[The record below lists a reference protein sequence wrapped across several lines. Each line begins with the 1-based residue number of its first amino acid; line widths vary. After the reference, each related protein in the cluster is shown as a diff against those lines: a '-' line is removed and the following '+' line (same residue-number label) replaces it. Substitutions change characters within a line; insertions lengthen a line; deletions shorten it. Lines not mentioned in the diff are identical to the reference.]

1 MLGLETVLIQQ
12 QEDNAGGGTLRPSGP
27 GVSGSRAVRKR
38 VRRWAHAPYGSVL
51 WRTGSRW
58 ERAMAGLTVRDPAVD
73 RSLRSVFVGNI
84 PYEATE
90 EQLKDIFSEVG
101 PVVSFRLVYDRET
114 GKPKG
119 YGFCE
124 YQDQETALSAM
135 RNLNGREFSGRAL
148 RVDNAA
154 SEKNKEELKSLG
166 TGAPVIES
174 PYGETISPEDAP
186 ESISKAVASLPPEQM
201 FELMKQMKLCVQNSP
216 QEARNMLLQNP
227 QLAYA
232 LLQAQ
237 VVMRIVDPEIA
248 LKILH
253 RQTNIPTLIA
263 GNPQT
268 VHSAGPGSGS
278 NVSMNQQNPQAP
290 QAQSLSGM
298 HVNGAPPL
306 MQASLQAGVA
316 APGQIP
322 ATVTGPGPGSLA
334 PGGGMQAQ
342 VGMPGNGPVS
352 MERGQGTLQH
362 SPVGP
367 TGPASI
373 ERVQVPMQDPRAAMQ
388 RGPLPANVPT
398 PRGLLGDA
406 PNDPRGGT
414 LLSVTGE
421 VEPRGYLGPP
431 HQGPPMHHVPGHD
444 SRGPPPHEM
453 RGGPLAEPRPLMAEP
468 RGPMLDQRGPPLDG
482 RGGRDPRGIDA
493 RGMEA
498 RGLDARG
505 LEARAME
512 ARAMEARA
520 MEARAMEARAMDVRG
535 MEARNMDTRGPVPGP
550 RGPIPSGIQG
560 PSPINMGT
568 VGPQGSRQVPVMQ
581 GAGMQGAS
589 IQGGGQPGGFSPG
602 QNQVTPQDHEK
613 AALIM
618 QVLQLTAD
626 QIAMLPPEQRQ
637 SILIL
642 KEQIQKST
650 GAP

>member
-1 MLGLETVLIQQ
+1 
-12 QEDNAGGGTLRPSGP
+12 
-27 GVSGSRAVRKR
+27 
-38 VRRWAHAPYGSVL
+38 
-51 WRTGSRW
+51 
-58 ERAMAGLTVRDPAVD
+58 MAGLTVRDPAVD

-253 RQTNIPTLIA
+253 RQTNIPTLIT
-263 GNPQT
+263 GNPQP
-268 VHSAGPGSGS
+268 VHAAGPGSAPG
-278 NVSMNQQNPQAP
+278 VPMNQQNPQAP
-290 QAQSLSGM
+290 QAQALGGRTKQDGWIVQMYRAEGGM

-306 MQASLQAGVA
+306 MQATMQGGVP
-316 APGQIP
+316 APGQMP
-322 ATVTGPGPGSLA
+322 AAVTGPGPGPLA
-334 PGGGMQAQ
+334 PGGGMQTQ
-342 VGMPGNGPVS
+342 VGMPGGGPVA
-352 MERGQGTLQH
+352 MERG
-362 SPVGP
+362 
-367 TGPASI
+367 
-373 ERVQVPMQDPRAAMQ
+373 QVPMQDPRAALQ
-388 RGPLPANVPT
+388 RGSLPANVPT

-414 LLSVTGE
+414 LLSVTGD

-431 HQGPPMHHVPGHD
+431 HQGPPMHHVPGHE

-482 RGGRDPRGIDA
+482 RGGRDPRGMDA
-493 RGMEA
+493 RSMEARAMEA
-498 RGLDARG
+498 RGLDARAM
-505 LEARAME
+505 EARAME

-520 MEARAMEARAMDVRG
+520 MEARAMEARAMEVRG
-535 MEARNMDTRGPVPGP
+535 MEPRGMDPRGPVPGP
-550 RGPIPSGIQG
+550 RGPLPGGIQG
-560 PSPINMGT
+560 PNPMNMA
-568 VGPQGSRQVPVMQ
+568 VGPQGGRQVPVMQ
-581 GAGMQGAS
+581 GAGL
-589 IQGGGQPGGFSPG
+589 QGGSLQGGSQPGAFSPG

>member
-1 MLGLETVLIQQ
+1 
-12 QEDNAGGGTLRPSGP
+12 
-27 GVSGSRAVRKR
+27 
-38 VRRWAHAPYGSVL
+38 
-51 WRTGSRW
+51 
-58 ERAMAGLTVRDPAVD
+58 MAGLTVRDPAVD

-263 GNPQT
+263 GNPQP

-278 NVSMNQQNPQAP
+278 TVSMNQQNPQAP
-290 QAQSLSGM
+290 QAQSLGGM

-306 MQASLQAGVA
+306 MQASMQAGVP

-322 ATVTGPGPGSLA
+322 AAVTGPGPGSLA
-334 PGGGMQAQ
+334 PGAYIFPLKKRELLLCRKDETRTCGGMQAQ
-342 VGMPGNGPVS
+342 VGMPGSGPVS
-352 MERGQGTLQH
+352 IERG
-362 SPVGP
+362 
-367 TGPASI
+367 
-373 ERVQVPMQDPRAAMQ
+373 QVPMQDPRAAMQ

-444 SRGPPPHEM
+444 SRGPPPHEL

-498 RGLDARG
+498 RAMEARGLDARG

-520 MEARAMEARAMDVRG
+520 MEARAMEARAMEARAMEVRG
-535 MEARNMDTRGPVPGP
+535 IEARSMDTRGPVPGP
-550 RGPIPSGIQG
+550 RGPMPSGIQG
-560 PSPINMGT
+560 PSPINMGA

>member
-1 MLGLETVLIQQ
+1 
-12 QEDNAGGGTLRPSGP
+12 
-27 GVSGSRAVRKR
+27 
-38 VRRWAHAPYGSVL
+38 
-51 WRTGSRW
+51 
-58 ERAMAGLTVRDPAVD
+58 MAGLPVRDPAVD

-253 RQTNIPTLIA
+253 RQTNIPTLIS
-263 GNPQT
+263 GNPQPA
-268 VHSAGPGSGS
+268 HGAGPGSGS

-290 QAQSLSGM
+290 QAQTLGAM

-306 MQASLQAGVA
+306 MQASMQGGVPAPVQMTA
-316 APGQIP
+316 A
-322 ATVTGPGPGSLA
+322 VTGPGPGSLA
-334 PGGGMQAQ
+334 PGAYLAPLRKRELLLCGRDQTRICGVMQAQ
-342 VGMPGNGPVS
+342 VGMPGSGPVP
-352 MERGQGTLQH
+352 MERAQGTLQH

-367 TGPASI
+367 AGPASI

-388 RGPLPANVPT
+388 RGALPANVQT

-414 LLSVTGE
+414 LLTVTGE

-431 HQGPPMHHVPGHD
+431 HQGPPMHHVPGHEG
-444 SRGPPPHEM
+444 RGPPPHDM

-498 RGLDARG
+498 RAMEARALEARG

-520 MEARAMEARAMDVRG
+520 MEARAMEARVMEVRG
-535 MEARNMDTRGPVPGP
+535 MEARGMDPRGPVPGP
-550 RGPIPSGIQG
+550 RGPMPSGIQG
-560 PSPINMGT
+560 PSPMNMGA
-568 VGPQGSRQVPVMQ
+568 VVPQGSRPVPVMQ
-581 GAGMQGAS
+581 GAGMQGANMQGAS
-589 IQGGGQPGGFSPG
+589 MQGASMQGASLQGGSQPGGFSPG

>member
-1 MLGLETVLIQQ
+1 
-12 QEDNAGGGTLRPSGP
+12 
-27 GVSGSRAVRKR
+27 
-38 VRRWAHAPYGSVL
+38 
-51 WRTGSRW
+51 
-58 ERAMAGLTVRDPAVD
+58 MAGLPVRDPAVD

-174 PYGETISPEDAP
+174 PYGETINPEDAP

-253 RQTNIPTLIA
+253 RQTNIPTLIS
-263 GNPQT
+263 GNPQP
-268 VHSAGPGSGS
+268 VHVAGPGSGP

-290 QAQSLSGM
+290 QAQSLGGM
-298 HVNGAPPL
+298 HVNGATL
-306 MQASLQAGVA
+306 MQASMPGGVPAPVQMA
-316 APGQIP
+316 A
-322 ATVTGPGPGSLA
+322 AVAGPGPGSLA
-334 PGGGMQAQ
+334 PAGVMQAQ
-342 VGMPGNGPVS
+342 VGMQGGGPVP
-352 MERGQGTLQH
+352 MERG
-362 SPVGP
+362 
-367 TGPASI
+367 
-373 ERVQVPMQDPRAAMQ
+373 QVPMQDPRAAMQ
-388 RGPLPANVPT
+388 RGALPANVPT

-414 LLSVTGE
+414 LMSVTGE
-421 VEPRGYLGPP
+421 VEPRAYLGPPPPP
-431 HQGPPMHHVPGHD
+431 HQGPPMHHVPGHEG
-444 SRGPPPHEM
+444 RGPPPHDM

-468 RGPMLDQRGPPLDG
+468 RGPMIDQRGPPMDA
-482 RGGRDPRGIDA
+482 RGGRDPRGLDA
-493 RGMEA
+493 RGLEA

-520 MEARAMEARAMDVRG
+520 MEARAMEARAMEARA
-535 MEARNMDTRGPVPGP
+535 MEARGMDTRGPVPGP

-560 PSPINMGT
+560 PNPMNMGA
-568 VGPQGSRQVPVMQ
+568 VVPQGSRQVPVMQ
-581 GAGMQGAS
+581 GAGIQAASMQG
-589 IQGGGQPGGFSPG
+589 GNQPGGFSPG
-602 QNQVTPQDHEK
+602 QSQVTPQDHEK

>member
-1 MLGLETVLIQQ
+1 
-12 QEDNAGGGTLRPSGP
+12 
-27 GVSGSRAVRKR
+27 
-38 VRRWAHAPYGSVL
+38 
-51 WRTGSRW
+51 
-58 ERAMAGLTVRDPAVD
+58 MAGLPVRDPAVD

-253 RQTNIPTLIA
+253 RQTNIPTLIS
-263 GNPQT
+263 GNPQP
-268 VHSAGPGSGS
+268 VHVAGPGSGP

-290 QAQSLSGM
+290 QAQSLGGM
-298 HVNGAPPL
+298 HVNGAPL
-306 MQASLQAGVA
+306 MQASMPGGV
-316 APGQIP
+316 P
-322 ATVTGPGPGSLA
+322 ATVQMTAAVAGPGPGSLA
-334 PGGGMQAQ
+334 PA
-342 VGMPGNGPVS
+342 
-352 MERGQGTLQH
+352 
-362 SPVGP
+362 
-367 TGPASI
+367 
-373 ERVQVPMQDPRAAMQ
+373 VPMQDPRAAMQ
-388 RGPLPANVPT
+388 RGALPANVPT

-414 LLSVTGE
+414 LMSVTGE
-421 VEPRGYLGPP
+421 VEPRAYLGPPPPP
-431 HQGPPMHHVPGHD
+431 HQGPPMHHVPGHEG
-444 SRGPPPHEM
+444 RGPPPHDM

-468 RGPMLDQRGPPLDG
+468 RGPMLDQRGPPMDA
-482 RGGRDPRGIDA
+482 RGGRDPRGLDA

-498 RGLDARG
+498 RALEARG

-520 MEARAMEARAMDVRG
+520 MEARAMEARAMEARA
-535 MEARNMDTRGPVPGP
+535 MEARGMDTRGPVPGP
-550 RGPIPSGIQG
+550 RGPMPSGIQG
-560 PSPINMGT
+560 PNPMNMGA
-568 VGPQGSRQVPVMQ
+568 VVPQGSRQVPVMQ
-581 GAGMQGAS
+581 GAAMQGATM
-589 IQGGGQPGGFSPG
+589 QGGSQPGGFSPG
-602 QNQVTPQDHEK
+602 QSQVTPQDHEK

>member
-1 MLGLETVLIQQ
+1 
-12 QEDNAGGGTLRPSGP
+12 
-27 GVSGSRAVRKR
+27 
-38 VRRWAHAPYGSVL
+38 
-51 WRTGSRW
+51 
-58 ERAMAGLTVRDPAVD
+58 MAGLPVRDPAVD

-174 PYGETISPEDAP
+174 PYGESISPEDAP

-253 RQTNIPTLIA
+253 RQTNIPTLIS
-263 GNPQT
+263 GNPQP
-268 VHSAGPGSGS
+268 VHVAGPGSGP

-290 QAQSLSGM
+290 QAQSLGGM
-298 HVNGAPPL
+298 HVNGAPPM
-306 MQASLQAGVA
+306 MQASMPGGVPAPVQMA
-316 APGQIP
+316 A
-322 ATVTGPGPGSLA
+322 AVAGPGPGSLA
-334 PGGGMQAQ
+334 PAGVMQAQ
-342 VGMPGNGPVS
+342 VGMQGAGPVP
-352 MERGQGTLQH
+352 MERG
-362 SPVGP
+362 
-367 TGPASI
+367 
-373 ERVQVPMQDPRAAMQ
+373 QVPMQDPRAAMQ
-388 RGPLPANVPT
+388 RGALPTNVPT

-414 LLSVTGE
+414 LMTVTGE
-421 VEPRGYLGPP
+421 VEPRAYLGPPPPP
-431 HQGPPMHHVPGHD
+431 HQGPPMHHVPGHEG
-444 SRGPPPHEM
+444 RGPPPHDM

-468 RGPMLDQRGPPLDG
+468 RGPMLDQRGPPLDA
-482 RGGRDPRGIDA
+482 RGGRDPRGLDA
-493 RGMEA
+493 RGMEARAMEA

-520 MEARAMEARAMDVRG
+520 MEARALEARAMEARAM
-535 MEARNMDTRGPVPGP
+535 EARGMDTRGPVPGP
-550 RGPIPSGIQG
+550 RGPMPSGIQG
-560 PSPINMGT
+560 PNPMNMGA
-568 VGPQGSRQVPVMQ
+568 VVPQGSRQVPVMQ
-581 GAGMQGAS
+581 GASMQGGS
-589 IQGGGQPGGFSPG
+589 QPGGFSPG
-602 QNQVTPQDHEK
+602 QSQVTPQDHEK

>member
-1 MLGLETVLIQQ
+1 M
-12 QEDNAGGGTLRPSGP
+12 
-27 GVSGSRAVRKR
+27 
-38 VRRWAHAPYGSVL
+38 
-51 WRTGSRW
+51 
-58 ERAMAGLTVRDPAVD
+58 MAALSVRDPAVD

-166 TGAPVIES
+166 TGAPIIES
-174 PYGETISPEDAP
+174 PYGDPVSPEDAP
-186 ESISKAVASLPPEQM
+186 ESISRAVASLPPEQM

-248 LKILH
+248 MKILH
-253 RQTNIPTLIA
+253 RPAVMPPMMPGGQQP
-263 GNPQT
+263 GPGP
-268 VHSAGPGSGS
+268 AGPL
-278 NVSMNQQNPQAP
+278 NQQNLPGGQQLP
-290 QAQSLSGM
+290 VGPM
-298 HVNGAPPL
+298 HLNGGPPM
-306 MQASLQAGVA
+306 MQPLPMQG
-316 APGQIP
+316 G
-322 ATVTGPGPGSLA
+322 GPGPIVN
-334 PGGGMQAQ
+334 P
-342 VGMPGNGPVS
+342 
-352 MERGQGTLQH
+352 GQGPGPQGGVLQPQGGIPPGPGISLERPQGSMQH
-362 SPVGP
+362 SPVP
-367 TGPASI
+367 PSGPAPV
-373 ERVQVPMQDPRAAMQ
+373 ERVSGPIPDPRAPIQ
-388 RGPLPANVPT
+388 RGGPPT
-398 PRGLLGDA
+398 AGIPPRGLLGDG

-414 LLSVTGE
+414 LLTVTSDEQPLSRGYLPPPMQGGPPLLHDRGPAPLDNRGGPMAE
-421 VEPRGYLGPP
+421 PPRAMMGEPRGAPI
-431 HQGPPMHHVPGHD
+431 MD
-444 SRGPPPHEM
+444 SRGSP
-453 RGGPLAEPRPLMAEP
+453 
-468 RGPMLDQRGPPLDG
+468 
-482 RGGRDPRGIDA
+482 
-493 RGMEA
+493 
-498 RGLDARG
+498 LDARG
-505 LEARAME
+505 IRDPRAME
-512 ARAMEARA
+512 QRPGE
-520 MEARAMEARAMDVRG
+520 
-535 MEARNMDTRGPVPGP
+535 TRGPNPGP
-550 RGPIPSGIQG
+550 GPKGPLPGMQG
-560 PSPINMGT
+560 PAPGPA
-568 VGPQGSRQVPVMQ
+568 GPQPSRQVPGVQ
-581 GAGMQGAS
+581 AS
-589 IQGGGQPGGFSPG
+589 PAQGGFSPG
-602 QNQVTPQDHEK
+602 QSSVTPQDHEK

-618 QVLQLTAD
+618 QVLQLTPD

>member
-1 MLGLETVLIQQ
+1 M
-12 QEDNAGGGTLRPSGP
+12 
-27 GVSGSRAVRKR
+27 
-38 VRRWAHAPYGSVL
+38 
-51 WRTGSRW
+51 
-58 ERAMAGLTVRDPAVD
+58 AMAALPARDPAMD

-166 TGAPVIES
+166 TGAPVVES
-174 PYGETISPEDAP
+174 PYGESCIPEDAP

-237 VVMRIVDPEIA
+237 VVMRIVDPELA

-253 RQTNIPTLIA
+253 RQTNIPTLIS
-263 GNPQT
+263 GNPQP
-268 VHSAGPGSGS
+268 VHGAGPGSGA
-278 NVSMNQQNPQAP
+278 NMPMNQPNSQGG
-290 QAQSLSGM
+290 L
-298 HVNGAPPL
+298 HVNGVPPL
-306 MQASLQAGVA
+306 MQTGVPV
-316 APGQIP
+316 PGQLP
-322 ATVTGPGPGSLA
+322 TAVTGPGPSSLA
-334 PGGGMQAQ
+334 PGGGMPSQI
-342 VGMPGNGPVS
+342 GMPGSGPVP
-352 MERGQGTLQH
+352 MERGQV
-362 SPVGP
+362 S
-367 TGPASI
+367 
-373 ERVQVPMQDPRAAMQ
+373 MQDPRAAMQ
-388 RGPLPANVPT
+388 HGALPAGVAT

-444 SRGPPPHEM
+444 NRGPPPHEM
-453 RGGPLAEPRPLMAEP
+453 RGGPLVEPRPLMAEP

-482 RGGRDPRGIDA
+482 RGGRDPR
-493 RGMEA
+493 
-498 RGLDARG
+498 
-505 LEARAME
+505 AME

-520 MEARAMEARAMDVRG
+520 MEARAMEARGLDARG
-535 MEARNMDTRGPVPGP
+535 LEARVMEARVMEARAMEVRGIEARGMDTRGPGP
-550 RGPIPSGIQG
+550 RGPLPSGIQG
-560 PSPINMGT
+560 PGSLNMGMGA
-568 VGPQGSRQVPVMQ
+568 VVPQGSRGQVQVMP
-581 GAGMQGAS
+581 GAGMQGPS

-602 QNQVTPQDHEK
+602 PSQVTPQDHEK

>member
-1 MLGLETVLIQQ
+1 
-12 QEDNAGGGTLRPSGP
+12 
-27 GVSGSRAVRKR
+27 
-38 VRRWAHAPYGSVL
+38 
-51 WRTGSRW
+51 
-58 ERAMAGLTVRDPAVD
+58 MAGLPVRDPAVD

-174 PYGETISPEDAP
+174 PYGESISPEDAP

-253 RQTNIPTLIA
+253 RQTNIPTLIS
-263 GNPQT
+263 GNPQA
-268 VHSAGPGSGS
+268 VHVAGPGSGP

-290 QAQSLSGM
+290 QAQSLGGM
-298 HVNGAPPL
+298 HVNGAPPM
-306 MQASLQAGVA
+306 MQASMPGGVPAPVQMTA
-316 APGQIP
+316 AV
-322 ATVTGPGPGSLA
+322 AGPGPGSLA
-334 PGGGMQAQ
+334 PAGVMQAQ
-342 VGMPGNGPVS
+342 VGMQGAGPVP
-352 MERGQGTLQH
+352 MERGQ
-362 SPVGP
+362 
-367 TGPASI
+367 
-373 ERVQVPMQDPRAAMQ
+373 
-388 RGPLPANVPT
+388 
-398 PRGLLGDA
+398 GDA

-414 LLSVTGE
+414 LMTVTGE
-421 VEPRGYLGPP
+421 VEPRAYLGPPPPP
-431 HQGPPMHHVPGHD
+431 HQGPPMHHVPGHEG
-444 SRGPPPHEM
+444 RGPPPHDM

-468 RGPMLDQRGPPLDG
+468 RGPMLDQRGQPLDA
-482 RGGRDPRGIDA
+482 RGGRDPRGLDA
-493 RGMEA
+493 RGMEARAMEA

-520 MEARAMEARAMDVRG
+520 MEARAMEARAMEARA
-535 MEARNMDTRGPVPGP
+535 MEARGMDTRGPVPGP
-550 RGPIPSGIQG
+550 RGPMPSGIQG
-560 PSPINMGT
+560 PNPMNMGA
-568 VGPQGSRQVPVMQ
+568 VVPQGSRQVPVMQ

-589 IQGGGQPGGFSPG
+589 MQGGSQPGGFSPG
-602 QNQVTPQDHEK
+602 QSQVTPQDHEK

>member
-1 MLGLETVLIQQ
+1 
-12 QEDNAGGGTLRPSGP
+12 
-27 GVSGSRAVRKR
+27 
-38 VRRWAHAPYGSVL
+38 
-51 WRTGSRW
+51 
-58 ERAMAGLTVRDPAVD
+58 MAGLPVRDPAVD

-174 PYGETISPEDAP
+174 PYGESISPEDAP

-253 RQTNIPTLIA
+253 RQTNIPTLIS
-263 GNPQT
+263 GNPQP
-268 VHSAGPGSGS
+268 VHVAGPGSGP

-290 QAQSLSGM
+290 QAQSLGGM
-298 HVNGAPPL
+298 HVNGAPPM
-306 MQASLQAGVA
+306 MQASMPGGVPAPVQMA
-316 APGQIP
+316 A
-322 ATVTGPGPGSLA
+322 AVAGPGPGSLA
-334 PGGGMQAQ
+334 PAGVMQAQ
-342 VGMPGNGPVS
+342 VGMQGAGPVP
-352 MERGQGTLQH
+352 MERG
-362 SPVGP
+362 
-367 TGPASI
+367 
-373 ERVQVPMQDPRAAMQ
+373 QVPMQDPRAAMQ
-388 RGPLPANVPT
+388 RGALPANVPT

-414 LLSVTGE
+414 LMTVTGE
-421 VEPRGYLGPP
+421 VEPRAYLGPPPPP
-431 HQGPPMHHVPGHD
+431 HQGPPMHHVPGHEG
-444 SRGPPPHEM
+444 RGPPPHDM

-468 RGPMLDQRGPPLDG
+468 RGPMLDQRGPPLDA
-482 RGGRDPRGIDA
+482 RGGRDPRGLDA

-498 RGLDARG
+498 RAMEARG

-520 MEARAMEARAMDVRG
+520 MEARAMEARAMEARA
-535 MEARNMDTRGPVPGP
+535 MEARGMDTRGPVPGP

-560 PSPINMGT
+560 PNPMNMGA
-568 VGPQGSRQVPVMQ
+568 VVPQGSRQVPVMQ

-589 IQGGGQPGGFSPG
+589 MQGGSQPGGFSPG
-602 QNQVTPQDHEK
+602 QSQVTPQDHEK

>member
-1 MLGLETVLIQQ
+1 
-12 QEDNAGGGTLRPSGP
+12 
-27 GVSGSRAVRKR
+27 
-38 VRRWAHAPYGSVL
+38 
-51 WRTGSRW
+51 
-58 ERAMAGLTVRDPAVD
+58 MAGLTVRDPAVD

-263 GNPQT
+263 GNPQP
-268 VHSAGPGSGS
+268 VHGAGPGSGS

-290 QAQSLSGM
+290 QAQSLG
-298 HVNGAPPL
+298 
-306 MQASLQAGVA
+306 GVP

-322 ATVTGPGPGSLA
+322 AAVTGPGPGSLA

-342 VGMPGNGPVS
+342 VGMPGSGPVS
-352 MERGQGTLQH
+352 MERG
-362 SPVGP
+362 
-367 TGPASI
+367 
-373 ERVQVPMQDPRAAMQ
+373 QVPMQDPRAAMQ
-388 RGPLPANVPT
+388 RGSLPANVPT

-431 HQGPPMHHVPGHD
+431 HQGPPMHHVPGHE
-444 SRGPPPHEM
+444 SRGPPPHEL
-453 RGGPLAEPRPLMAEP
+453 RGGPLPEPRPLMAEP

-498 RGLDARG
+498 RAMEARGLDARG

-520 MEARAMEARAMDVRG
+520 MEARAMEARAMEVRG
-535 MEARNMDTRGPVPGP
+535 MEARGMDTRGPVPGP
-550 RGPIPSGIQG
+550 RGPIPSGMQG
-560 PSPINMGT
+560 PSPINMGA
-568 VGPQGSRQVPVMQ
+568 VVPQGSRQVPVMQ
-581 GAGMQGAS
+581 GTGMQGAS
-589 IQGGGQPGGFSPG
+589 IQGGSQPGGFSPG

>member
-1 MLGLETVLIQQ
+1 
-12 QEDNAGGGTLRPSGP
+12 
-27 GVSGSRAVRKR
+27 
-38 VRRWAHAPYGSVL
+38 
-51 WRTGSRW
+51 
-58 ERAMAGLTVRDPAVD
+58 MAGLTVRDPAVD

-263 GNPQT
+263 GNPQP

-278 NVSMNQQNPQAP
+278 TVSMNQQNPQAP
-290 QAQSLSGM
+290 QAQSLGGM

-306 MQASLQAGVA
+306 MQASMQAGVP

-322 ATVTGPGPGSLA
+322 AAVTGPGPGSLA

-342 VGMPGNGPVS
+342 VGMPGSGPVS
-352 MERGQGTLQH
+352 IERG
-362 SPVGP
+362 
-367 TGPASI
+367 
-373 ERVQVPMQDPRAAMQ
+373 QVPMQDPRAAMQ
-388 RGPLPANVPT
+388 RGPLPATVPT

-444 SRGPPPHEM
+444 SRGPPPHEL

-498 RGLDARG
+498 RAMEARGLDARG

-520 MEARAMEARAMDVRG
+520 MEARAMEARAMEARAMEVRG
-535 MEARNMDTRGPVPGP
+535 IEARSMDTRGPVPGP
-550 RGPIPSGIQG
+550 RGPMPSGIQG
-560 PSPINMGT
+560 PSPINMGA

-581 GAGMQGAS
+581 GTGMQGAS

>member
-1 MLGLETVLIQQ
+1 
-12 QEDNAGGGTLRPSGP
+12 
-27 GVSGSRAVRKR
+27 
-38 VRRWAHAPYGSVL
+38 
-51 WRTGSRW
+51 
-58 ERAMAGLTVRDPAVD
+58 MAGLPVRDPAVD

-174 PYGETISPEDAP
+174 PYGESISPEDAP

-253 RQTNIPTLIA
+253 RQTNIPTLIS
-263 GNPQT
+263 GNPQP
-268 VHSAGPGSGS
+268 VHVAGPGSGP

-290 QAQSLSGM
+290 QAQSLGGM
-298 HVNGAPPL
+298 HVNGAPPM
-306 MQASLQAGVA
+306 MQASMPGGVPAPVQMA
-316 APGQIP
+316 A
-322 ATVTGPGPGSLA
+322 AVAGPGPGSLA
-334 PGGGMQAQ
+334 PAGVMQAQ
-342 VGMPGNGPVS
+342 VGMQGAGPVP
-352 MERGQGTLQH
+352 MERG
-362 SPVGP
+362 
-367 TGPASI
+367 
-373 ERVQVPMQDPRAAMQ
+373 QVPMQDPRAAMQ
-388 RGPLPANVPT
+388 RGALPANVPT

-414 LLSVTGE
+414 LMTVTGE
-421 VEPRGYLGPP
+421 VEPRAYLGPPPPP
-431 HQGPPMHHVPGHD
+431 HQGPPMHHVPGHEG
-444 SRGPPPHEM
+444 RGPPPHDM

-468 RGPMLDQRGPPLDG
+468 RGPMLDQRGPPLDA
-482 RGGRDPRGIDA
+482 RGGRDPRGLDA
-493 RGMEA
+493 RGMEARAMEA

-520 MEARAMEARAMDVRG
+520 MEARAMEARAMEARA
-535 MEARNMDTRGPVPGP
+535 MEARGMDTRGPVPGP

-560 PSPINMGT
+560 PNPMNMGA
-568 VGPQGSRQVPVMQ
+568 VVPQGSRQVPVMQ

-589 IQGGGQPGGFSPG
+589 MQSGSQPGGFSPG
-602 QNQVTPQDHEK
+602 QSQVTPQDHEK